1 MAKKLDLRNPEL
13 LPTLDSQRDLSLV
26 DYTLLWAGM
35 TINIAGFAIGA
46 QLYPGLS
53 PLMIIG
59 AILVGYILV
68 TALLVLTG
76 DIGLTYGIPFTVYL
90 RACFGYTGSII
101 PGLIRTV
108 PCFFWFGFQTWV
120 GALALDTIMKMTIGY
135 SNLTLLI
142 VIFGAVQVFNAIY
155 GLKAMAKFDWI
166 AIPLLAIVLSATFL
180 WLLKINDATIADIIA
195 APSTGKSSFIF
206 AVMGIS
212 GGWITMALNS
222 SDLTRKLKRTDNFE
236 NQTFFQRNRNALV
249 AEMLGLVI
257 VGALILIV
265 GMTAGILTGVWN
277 PIDVVVTAFQDSSP
291 IILIFAFLTIAF
303 AQWSTNTAAN
313 LMPPAYILIN
323 VFPKLNFAKATII
336 TGIIGVL
343 IMPWKFGDYL
353 VQFQVITSGLLG
365 PIVGIMIADYYLIR
379 KRMLNVNDLYEDNG
393 QYTYKN
399 NYNPAAMWT
408 LAASFIAGVIIKDY
422 AFFASF
428 GVSIVLYVVLMK
440 NLVLNKY
447 EQNIGKY
454 IPFSDQRL
462 NDQQ

>member
-1 MAKKLDLRNPEL
+1 MAKKLDLKSPEL
-13 LPTLDSQRDLSLV
+13 LPTVDSERNLSLL

-35 TINIAGFAIGA
+35 TINIAGFAVGA

-53 PLMIIG
+53 PAMIIG
-59 AILVGYILV
+59 AILAGYILV
-68 TALLVLTG
+68 TALLILTG
-76 DIGLTYGIPFTVYL
+76 DIGLTYGIPFVVYL
-90 RACFGYTGSII
+90 RVCFGYSGSII
-101 PGLIRTV
+101 PGLIRTI

-142 VIFGAVQVFNAIY
+142 IIFGAVQVFNAIY

-166 AIPLLAIVLSATFL
+166 AIPMLAIVLSMTFL
-180 WLLKINDATIADIIA
+180 WLLKSHNVGIADIMA
-195 APSTGKSSFIF
+195 APAKGRTSFIF
-206 AVMGIS
+206 AIMGIA

-222 SDLTRKLKRTDNFE
+222 LDLTRKLKRDEKYEEQSFW
-236 NQTFFQRNRNALV
+236 QRNKNALT
-249 AEMLGLVI
+249 AEVLGLVI
-257 VGALILIV
+257 VGTLILIV

-277 PIDVVVTAFQDSSP
+277 PIDVLVKAFQNSNP
-291 IILIFAFLTIAF
+291 FILIVAFLTIAF

-323 VFPKLNFAKATII
+323 IFPKFNFAKATII
-336 TGIIGVL
+336 SGIVGLL

-379 KRMLNVNDLYEDNG
+379 KRMLNIKDMYEENG
-393 QYTYKN
+393 QYQYKN

-408 LAASFIAGVIIKDY
+408 LAGSFIAGVIFKNY
-422 AFFASF
+422 AFFVSF
-428 GVSIVLYVVLMK
+428 GVSLVLYVILMK
-440 NLVLNKY
+440 QLVLEKY

-454 IPFSDQRL
+454 IPFDPIKQ
-462 NDQQ
+462 